1 MAASVL
7 WVELRDVPGCPR
19 RLVQLPLADMA
30 TVGDVLVR
38 AAEAFELAATRLVV
52 VDARVESEG
61 QAATV
66 LVEGNA
72 QATPVAVTIS
82 TAVPPAPVDAAAVR
96 AFIAGLRV
104 ANVLP
109 LVDEDRGCR
118 YEYGGGPHVA
128 EPEVLALA
136 DGVRW
141 LESAAPSRLY
151 VRPAYRVLLM
161 LSMAFLDQRDAVHQV
176 LITGSFGVGKT
187 AFLSFVLWQL
197 RLAAD
202 PPTVVL
208 DVDGFFGRIG
218 ADGAVEVGER
228 GRSFADDLAERSTVY
243 LCDVSAAS
251 ATGGPLCGPNVLAR
265 TIVTA
270 APVHKLVA
278 EFEGCA
284 DRRTVTFVMPLWT
297 TAELETCRAAC
308 VPHVPRE
315 HLIELVHM
323 WGGTARAA
331 LGTRFADAKEQFVR
345 SAAALPLGVA
355 AQLVRDHGT
364 ATENMVDADGYSE
377 AGHRLVHMDV
387 DADNLFKLQ
396 SVALCSA
403 NACAIVLNTA
413 GDDEV
418 GKLIETLE
426 ADLKHPTDRITEPFK
441 RQLEHE
447 HLSKVVRA

>member
-1 MAASVL
+1 
-7 WVELRDVPGCPR
+7 
-19 RLVQLPLADMA
+19 
-30 TVGDVLVR
+30 
-38 AAEAFELAATRLVV
+38 
-52 VDARVESEG
+52 
-61 QAATV
+61 
-66 LVEGNA
+66 
-72 QATPVAVTIS
+72 
-82 TAVPPAPVDAAAVR
+82 
-96 AFIAGLRV
+96 
-104 ANVLP
+104 
-109 LVDEDRGCR
+109 
-118 YEYGGGPHVA
+118 
-128 EPEVLALA
+128 
-136 DGVRW
+136 
-141 LESAAPSRLY
+141 
-151 VRPAYRVLLM
+151 
-161 LSMAFLDQRDAVHQV
+161 MAFLDQRDAVHQV

-187 AFLSFVLWQL
+187 AFLSFVMWQL

-218 ADGAVEVGER
+218 ADGVVEVGER

-270 APVHKLVA
+270 APVRKLVA

-284 DRRTVTFVMPLWT
+284 DRRTVTF
-297 TAELETCRAAC
+297 
-308 VPHVPRE
+308 

-331 LGTRFADAKEQFVR
+331 LGTQFADAKEQFVR

-403 NACAIVLNTA
+403 NACAIVLSTA
-413 GDDEV
+413 GDGEV